1 MASTIC
7 AGVDAPSP
15 TTYATQRGTI
25 FLLPEESATLI
36 LEPLLFTVNSSYT
49 SPRCIDSRHLKS
61 IANSQPRATP
71 VAMDDDGEPLV
82 PQPNARF
89 PRFLELPPELQIQI
103 WEHAIKD
110 TIPGT
115 RDPRFGV
122 ELYYTG
128 RSRYTTHSCPTSGRK
143 IRYWYVQRW
152 SNVVLSCSL
161 ARQVAE
167 EWWRWITNGWE
178 EED

>member
-1 MASTIC
+1 MANTIC
-7 AGVDAPSP
+7 AGVDAPSS

-115 RDPRFGV
+115 RDPRFGAV
-122 ELYYTG
+122 TVLHRAVPLHYAFL
-128 RSRYTTHSCPTSGRK
+128 
-143 IRYWYVQRW
+143 
-152 SNVVLSCSL
+152 SNVGTKDSILVCPALEQCCTVL
-161 ARQVAE
+161 
-167 EWWRWITNGWE
+167 
-178 EED
+178 